1 MNDQYYEQAMVKKKR
16 DHEIYESLKNVMDSA
31 IDCAVREYMISKFM
45 MKYKNGFLY
54 YLHFILI
61 FLMHWY
67 GNRNNRRL
75 GETTRTLIFSDRVS
89 PNKLRFSIPNPTVYM
104 YWDCDI
110 GGFTMRNTANNILD
124 TDIEDGYN
132 LIRHD
137 IKIDGE
143 KKSIV
148 RYQSWNSEFISLDWY
163 N

>member
-1 MNDQYYEQAMVKKKR
+1 
-16 DHEIYESLKNVMDSA
+16 
-31 IDCAVREYMISKFM
+31 
-45 MKYKNGFLY
+45 MKYKKWFF
-54 YLHFILI
+54 FILSTFYFNI
-61 FLMHWY
+61 SYALVWETEKITDDWE
-67 GNRNNRRL
+67 
-75 GETTRTLIFSDRVS
+75 ETTRTLIFSDRVS
-89 PNKLRFSIPNPTVYM
+89 PNKPLDFPYSNPTVYM

-148 RYQSWNSEFISLDWY
+148 SYQSWNSEFISLDWY
-163 N
+163 NKFKLQSANELIIRLNHYSDGYRQYKFDLTNFDSISGCK